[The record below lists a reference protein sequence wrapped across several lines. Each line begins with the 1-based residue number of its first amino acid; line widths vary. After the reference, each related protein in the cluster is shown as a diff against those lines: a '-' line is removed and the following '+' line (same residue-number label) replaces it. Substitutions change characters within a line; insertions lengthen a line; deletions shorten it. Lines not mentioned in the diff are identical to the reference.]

1 MRINYNGFIL
11 NPKAIANL
19 ENISLRASENTE
31 KTYNNKIT
39 TQLFT
44 YSIKYMTLY
53 KIANTAINVTIT
65 IKNHD

>member
-19 ENISLRASENTE
+19 KNISLRASENTE

-44 YSIKYMTLY
+44 YSIKYMTLQ
-53 KIANTAINVTIT
+53 KIENTAINVTIT